1 VDTYDIGIPARPPLI
16 GTAFRVRPKGVPS
29 RIAVVV
35 KHNVGS
41 YQDDVIAGV
50 AGNWAN
56 PSWFK
61 SALGMQ
67 FQKSMRKDVARPRSK
82 EHAVG

>member
-1 VDTYDIGIPARPPLI
+1 MDTYYVGIPTWPPLI
-16 GTAFRVRPKGVPS
+16 GATFRVHPKGIPS

-41 YQDDVIAGV
+41 YQDDVIAGM

-61 SALGMQ
+61 AALGMQ
-67 FQKSMRKDVARPRSK
+67 FQKSIRKDVARPRSK